1 MRLVLDPAEEA
12 AHGEW
17 LRRTPGAYEWWY
29 FDALSDDGEWVL
41 SCIWFLGNPF
51 SPYYR
56 QSALGKPSSPF
67 EQNALFFALYHQ
79 GRLHAYHFTRFP
91 ESEISAEETP
101 PLRLRFGPNRL
112 AASDGEWR
120 LELADENANGR
131 SLNAS
136 LVFTSPSLAF
146 TSSPLA
152 FTSSP
157 LAFTS
162 SPLAFTSSPLVAAAT
177 QDSAAI
183 PETALDSE
191 HSWLPAAPFC
201 RVTGRIELRETQN
214 PGSEEIHFTGTGY
227 HDHNW
232 GRLPFDAAI
241 RDWYWARA
249 ALSEE
254 RSVILYHVQ
263 PHHGPA
269 VSHLLLFEQ
278 GRLTRCDA
286 QAKVCLSRPV
296 LNGFGTRYFSRLA
309 ASGAG
314 LDVVFRFG
322 TRLDSAPFYLRV
334 LCRAEVG
341 LEGQTEIGQGI
352 GEYLRPRLMSWPL
365 VASAMKAR
373 IVER

>member
-56 QSALGKPSSPF
+56 QSALGTSVSPF
-67 EQNALFFALYHQ
+67 EQNALFFALYHHGQ
-79 GRLHAYHFTRFP
+79 LHAYHFTRFP
-91 ESEISAEETP
+91 ESEISAEETS
-101 PLRLRFGPNRL
+101 PLCLRFGPNRL
-112 AASDGEWR
+112 ASTDSEWW

-131 SLNAS
+131 RLDAA
-136 LVFTSPSLAF
+136 LAFTSPSL
-146 TSSPLA
+146 
-152 FTSSP
+152 
-157 LAFTS
+157 
-162 SPLAFTSSPLVAAAT
+162 VAAPIQESVTIQEPAPF
-177 QDSAAI
+177 

-191 HSWLPAAPFC
+191 HSWLPIAPFC
-201 RVTGRIELRETQN
+201 RVSGRIELREIHN
-214 PGSEEIHFTGTGY
+214 PGSETINFIGTGY

-249 ALSEE
+249 ALSGE

-269 VSHLLLFEQ
+269 VSHLLLFKQ
-278 GRLTRCDA
+278 GRLTHCDA
-286 QAKVCLSRPV
+286 QAKVCLRRSV
-296 LNGFGTRYFSRLA
+296 LNGFGTRYYSRLA

-322 TRLDSAPFYLRV
+322 TRLDSAPFYLRA
-334 LCRAEVG
+334 LCRAEVNS
-341 LEGQTEIGQGI
+341 EGQTEVGHGI
-352 GEYLRPRLMSWPL
+352 GEYLRPRQMSWPL